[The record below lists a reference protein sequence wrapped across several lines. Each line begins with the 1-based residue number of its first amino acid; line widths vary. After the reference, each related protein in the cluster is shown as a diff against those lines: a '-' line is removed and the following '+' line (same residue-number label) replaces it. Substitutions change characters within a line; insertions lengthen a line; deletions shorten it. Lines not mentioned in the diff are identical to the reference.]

1 MNTQT
6 LDIDSAVRQ
15 YRLRH
20 TGKPECRIR
29 AALIDMDGTLYDSM
43 RNHAAAW
50 HRMMTKAGFPSN
62 PDEYFLFEGMT
73 GAATINLL
81 LNRYLH
87 RDATPEEIEKM
98 YYLKTVYFN
107 ESPAVPPMPGAVRML
122 ETLAD
127 MGIKRILVTGS
138 GQASLIDRL
147 TRDFPGHFR
156 PDELVTSNNVS
167 RGKPDPEP
175 YLKGMEIAGVLPEE
189 AIVIENAPLGVKAGA
204 RSGAF
209 TIGVT
214 TGPVP
219 AESLL
224 SEGADI
230 VFPSMP
236 VLADHVR
243 ELTDKLNTLSSD

>member
-6 LDIDSAVRQ
+6 IDIDSAVRR

-20 TGKPECRIR
+20 ADRPECRIR
-29 AALIDMDGTLYDSM
+29 TALIDMDGTLYDSM

-50 HRMMTKAGFPSN
+50 HRMMTEAGFPSN
-62 PDEYFLFEGMT
+62 HDEYFLFEGMT

-81 LNRYLH
+81 FNRYLQ
-87 RDATPEEIEKM
+87 RDATPEEIERM
-98 YYLKTVYFN
+98 YHLKTVYFN
-107 ESPAVPPMPGAVRML
+107 ESPAVPPMPGALRML

-127 MGIKRILVTGS
+127 RGIKRILVTGS

-156 PDELVTSNNVS
+156 PDELVTSLNVR

-175 YLKGMEIAGVLPEE
+175 YLKGMEIAVVLPEE
-189 AIVIENAPLGVKAGA
+189 SVVIENAPLGVKAGA

-236 VLADHVR
+236 ALADHAG
-243 ELTDKLNTLSSD
+243 ELIDKLNTRSSD